1 MGAPEFGGGTE
12 PIQADQWRVHIENT
26 FKVFKCTTGVIGC
39 LHVQGRNRRLV
50 EKC

>member
-12 PIQADQWRVHIENT
+12 PIQADERRVRIENT

-39 LHVQGRNRRLV
+39 VQGRNRRLV